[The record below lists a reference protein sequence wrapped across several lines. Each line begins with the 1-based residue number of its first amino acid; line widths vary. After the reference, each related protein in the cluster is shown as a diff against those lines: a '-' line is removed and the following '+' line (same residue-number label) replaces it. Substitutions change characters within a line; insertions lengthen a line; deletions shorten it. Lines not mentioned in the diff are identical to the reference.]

1 MQTYGDKTIWKE
13 TYGLN
18 STSKYF
24 SFFPRKNTSATK
36 IVKRIAYGWKFK
48 NDRFDDI
55 EMTFVNVFSSSHFW
69 EP

>member
-1 MQTYGDKTIWKE
+1 MDLQTNVDKTIWKE

-36 IVKRIAYGWKFK
+36 IVKSTAYGWNFK
-48 NDRFDDI
+48 NDRLDDI
-55 EMTFVNVFSSSHFW
+55 EMTLM
-69 EP
+69 